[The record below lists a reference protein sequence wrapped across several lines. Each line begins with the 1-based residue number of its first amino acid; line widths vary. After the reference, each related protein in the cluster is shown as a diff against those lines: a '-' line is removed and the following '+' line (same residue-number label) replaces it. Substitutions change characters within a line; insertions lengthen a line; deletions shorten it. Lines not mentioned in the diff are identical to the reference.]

1 MLALGEKIGKQTA
14 HEVVYEIAMSS
25 FEKEIPFKEALMS
38 DQRVSNHL
46 KEEESWNINPEAYIG
61 ESEEIVDKVLEKSN

>member
-25 FEKEIPFKEALMS
+25 FEKEIPLEALIS

-46 KEEESWNINPEAYIG
+46 KEEE
-61 ESEEIVDKVLEKSN
+61 IVELLIPKPI

>member
-25 FEKEIPFKEALMS
+25 FENEIPFKDALMS

-46 KEEESWNINPEAYIG
+46 KEEEIVELLNPEAYM
-61 ESEEIVDKVLEKSN
+61 ESLKR